1 MTNPVMLNNV
11 DHQDLRVITAR
22 GAQYGDQVRS
32 CLTFPLEFRD
42 VQAHYPIV
50 FSKTDDGAGFE
61 PQALFG
67 LQEGENLY
75 LGPDGWDAP
84 QLPLAMER
92 LPFLIG
98 RSGTELNIH
107 IDLDSPRVSRSEGEP
122 LFLPYGGS
130 TPYLERIGSLLQT
143 LHDGL
148 SQLPA
153 FIAALE
159 RHELLESFVADIEL
173 ADGSQN
179 RLFGYYTI
187 NEDRL
192 LRLSGAALSQLNRD
206 GHLQSIYMVMASLS
220 NLRGLVDRKQR
231 AVNASRAH
239 RAHG

>member
-1 MTNPVMLNNV
+1 MTNNVMLNNV
-11 DHQDLRVITAR
+11 DHQELRVIGAR

-32 CLTFPLEFRD
+32 CVTFPLEFRD

-50 FSKTDDGAGFE
+50 FSKSEDGVGFE

-67 LQEGENLY
+67 LQEDENLY
-75 LGPDGWDAP
+75 LGPNGWDAP
-84 QLPLAMER
+84 LLPMAMER

-98 RSGTELNIH
+98 RTGNELNVH

-130 TPYLERIGSLLQT
+130 SPYLERIGTLLQT
-143 LHDGL
+143 IHDGL

-153 FIAALE
+153 FIAALVE
-159 RHELLESFVADIEL
+159 HELLESFVADIEL
-173 ADGSQN
+173 ADGSSN

-192 LRLSGAALSQLNRD
+192 HKLSGAALERLNRD
-206 GHLQSIYMVMASLS
+206 GHLQSIFMVMASLS
-220 NLRGLVDRKQR
+220 NFRGLVDRKQR
-231 AVNASRAH
+231 AIN
-239 RAHG
+239 AHG